1 MLRSMYAGVS
11 GMKAHMDKMDVV
23 SNNISNVNTVGY
35 KTSRATFKT
44 MFSQM
49 IQGATAPQG
58 GRGGTNPQQIGL
70 GTTLGSIDKDMGQGS
85 LQSTGRNSDLAI
97 EGSGFFVVGNGN
109 SRRYTKAGSL
119 TKDKDGYLVNS
130 STGYRVKGWEA
141 DANGD
146 IDTNAPLEDMSF
158 KESMPA
164 QATSKVSYEGN
175 LNADSEASDTWN
187 TTFETYDSQGTVHT
201 VDLKFSKTGA
211 NQWNYEIAGIS
222 GIDDN
227 NQDNTTLTLADGTD
241 ETDNSADAG
250 DGEID
255 GLSGSISFDV
265 NGDIVTIDG
274 QNIEDIQDETEDN
287 EDINFP
293 KLQYTP
299 SGGAEVPDDPTTDGG
314 PEPITLDFS
323 GLTQFSGEMTAD
335 RDTVNGYK
343 AGSLLDYQFDSSGT
357 ITGEYDNGR
366 QQTIGRIALAS
377 FNNPAGLT
385 AEGETLFNVSNNSG
399 DPNIGAPASG
409 GLGAIKAGS
418 LEMSNVDLS
427 RQFTEMITTQRG
439 FQANSKTIST
449 SDQILQE
456 LVNLKR

>member
-1 MLRSMYAGVS
+1 MLRSMYSGVS
-11 GMKAHMDKMDVV
+11 GMKAHMDKMDIV
-23 SNNISNVNTVGY
+23 SNNIANVNTVGY
-35 KTSRATFKT
+35 KNSRATFKT

-49 IQGATAPQG
+49 IQGASAPQG

-97 EGSGFFVVGNGN
+97 QGSGFFVVSNGN

-119 TKDKDGYLVNS
+119 TKDKNGYLVNS
-130 STGYRVKGWEA
+130 ATGYRVKGWQA
-141 DANGD
+141 DANGEVN
-146 IDTNAPLEDMSF
+146 TNDPLVDMTF

-164 QATSKVSYEGN
+164 QATDEVTYAGN
-175 LNADSEASDTWN
+175 LNASAANGDTWS
-187 TTFETYDSQGTVHT
+187 TTFEAFDSQGAKHK
-201 VDLKFSKTGA
+201 VDLEFTKDAA
-211 NQWNYEIAGIS
+211 NTWNYQVTHIQDAQGDVEFDNAAGTHAADVSNDQGQI
-222 GIDDN
+222 
-227 NQDNTTLTLADGTD
+227 QFTT
-241 ETDNSADAG
+241 
-250 DGEID
+250 
-255 GLSGSISFDV
+255 
-265 NGDIVTIDG
+265 NGDYSDAA
-274 QNIEDIQDETEDN
+274 
-287 EDINFP
+287 
-293 KLQYTP
+293 
-299 SGGAEVPDDPTTDGG
+299 SGDPTDPAFAIANSLDALEFNPTYDNDGATD
-314 PEPITLDFS
+314 PVSIDLDFS
-323 GLTQFSGEMTAD
+323 SMTQFDGEMTAD
-335 RDTVNGYK
+335 RNTVSGYK

-377 FNNPAGLT
+377 FNNPAGL
-385 AEGETLFNVSNNSG
+385 ASEGETLFNVSNNSG
-399 DPNIGAPASG
+399 EPNIGAPTSG

-427 RQFTEMITTQRG
+427 RQFSEMITTQRG

>member
-1 MLRSMYAGVS
+1 MLRSMYSGVS

-23 SNNISNVNTVGY
+23 SNNISNVNTIGY
-35 KTSRATFKT
+35 KSSRATFKT
-44 MFSQM
+44 MFSQL

-70 GTTLGSIDKDMGQGS
+70 GATLGSIDKDMGQGS
-85 LQSTGRNSDLAI
+85 LKSTGRNSDLAI
-97 EGSGFFVVGNGN
+97 QGSGFFVVSNGTN
-109 SRRYTKAGSL
+109 RRYTKAGSL
-119 TKDKDGYLVNS
+119 TKDEEGFLVNS
-130 STGYRVKGWEA
+130 ATGYRVKGWQA
-141 DANGD
+141 DDNGN
-146 IDTNAPLEDMSF
+146 INTNEPIEDMSF

-164 QATSKVSYEGN
+164 QATGEVTYAGN
-175 LNADSEASDTWN
+175 LNANATTGTTWD
-187 TTFETYDSQGTVHT
+187 TTFEAYDSQGAIHT
-201 VDLKFSKTGA
+201 ADVEFEKGGS
-211 NQWNYEIAGIS
+211 NSWNYTVTNVSDAN
-222 GIDDN
+222 IDGGDTGTITFN
-227 NQDNTTLTLADGTD
+227 ADGSFNND
-241 ETDNSADAG
+241 SAAG
-250 DGEID
+250 TPLDVEPINATAGAADPLEID
-255 GLSGSISFDV
+255 
-265 NGDIVTIDG
+265 
-274 QNIEDIQDETEDN
+274 
-287 EDINFP
+287 
-293 KLQYTP
+293 
-299 SGGAEVPDDPTTDGG
+299 
-314 PEPITLDFS
+314 LDFS
-323 GLTQFSGEMTAD
+323 SMTQFSGEMTAD

-366 QQTIGRIALAS
+366 QQTIGRIALAD

-399 DPNIGAPASG
+399 EPKIGAPASG

-427 RQFTEMITTQRG
+427 RQFSEMITTQRG